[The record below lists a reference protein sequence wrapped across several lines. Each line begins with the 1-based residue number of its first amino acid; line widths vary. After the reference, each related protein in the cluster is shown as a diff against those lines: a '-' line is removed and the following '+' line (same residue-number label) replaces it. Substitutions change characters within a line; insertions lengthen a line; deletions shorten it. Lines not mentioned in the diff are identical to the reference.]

1 MADPITD
8 IQTLLKRMQDQGA
21 RERELTDILGSIK
34 QALVDAVQMLEQ
46 GKGGAPGEDHSA
58 QLAQALTALKLP
70 APQVNVSPQ
79 MVTPKGASWSIK
91 ATRTG
96 TGFDMTVTK
105 L

>member
-1 MADPITD
+1 MADPISD
-8 IQTLLKRMQDQGA
+8 MQKLLTRLQDLGG
-21 RERELTDILGSIK
+21 RERELTDLLVSIR
-34 QALVDAVQMLEQ
+34 QALVDAVQALEK
-46 GKGGAPGEDHSA
+46 GKAVAPAKDAGAEIA
-58 QLAQALTALKLP
+58 KALASLKLP
-70 APQVNVSPQ
+70 APQVVVSPQ